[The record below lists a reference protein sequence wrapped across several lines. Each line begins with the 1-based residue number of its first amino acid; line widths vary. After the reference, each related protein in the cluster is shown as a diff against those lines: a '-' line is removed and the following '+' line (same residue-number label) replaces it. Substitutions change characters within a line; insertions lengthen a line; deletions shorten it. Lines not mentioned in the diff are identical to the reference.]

1 MRVVKLTGQ
10 ERDVALGSLK
20 SWTLSADGLA
30 IEKTIKLK
38 NFVEAWGF
46 MSQVALL
53 AEKLDHHPEWSNVY
67 RTVSIRLTTHDSGG
81 LTQLD
86 FDLAKGIDAVLAHT

>member
-1 MRVVKLTGQ
+1 MRVPKLTEI
-10 ERDVALGSLK
+10 ERDAALANLK
-20 SWTLSADGLA
+20 DWALSVDGLA

-46 MSQVALL
+46 MSKVALL
-53 AEKLDHHPEWSNVY
+53 AEKLDHHPEWNNVY

-81 LTQLD
+81 LTALD
-86 FDLAKGIDAVLAHT
+86 IDLAKGIDAVLAHT